1 MGCSV
6 LEPTQSS
13 WVAGKKNQKFLEKFF
28 VQTLY
33 LYELVQGM
41 DKSGTGL
48 GAVPVTV
55 TERIEMELIGLGVNI
70 IVEQKPEKNGT
81 GLV

>member
-6 LEPTQSS
+6 LEPTRSR
-13 WVAGKKNQKFLEKFF
+13 WWREKIQKFLEKFF
-28 VQTLY
+28 VQNLY
-33 LYELVQGM
+33 LYELVLGM
-41 DKSGTGL
+41 EKAGTGL
-48 GAVPVTV
+48 RAVPVTV